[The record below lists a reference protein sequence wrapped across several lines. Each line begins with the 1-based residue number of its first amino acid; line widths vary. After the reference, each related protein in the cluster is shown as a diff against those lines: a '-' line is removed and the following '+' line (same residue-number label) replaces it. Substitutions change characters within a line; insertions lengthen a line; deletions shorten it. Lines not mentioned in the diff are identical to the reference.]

1 MTKQITASIDVL
13 EEVDKHL
20 SSGQK
25 IKAIKHLR
33 EHGRYLSYPEEM
45 PTSIGLRDAKLA
57 IDSLTSG
64 TIGEV
69 MIVPEWRVHTIV
81 VSGPAGSKIE
91 VDLEKLQ
98 MHFLTSLPVVG
109 LREAGR
115 LLDLV
120 DYIKRWQ
127 GDAPATK
134 RNDNDKDATG
144 DA

>member
-1 MTKQITASIDVL
+1 MTKQITASTTVL
-13 EEVDKHL
+13 EEVNRYL
-20 SSGQK
+20 AVNQK

-33 EHGRYLSYPEEM
+33 EHGRYLSYPGEAPE
-45 PTSIGLRDAKLA
+45 SIGLRDAKMA

-64 TIGEV
+64 TTGEV
-69 MIVPEWRVHTIV
+69 VLVPEWRVHTII

-127 GDAPATK
+127 GDAPAFK
-134 RNDNDKDATG
+134 DRINDEDTSG